1 MRVSASLCS
10 SGVRHYTVRTYVVAS
25 AHDRNESG
33 YAVSVHPDRA
43 YVGVCLFMRQQ
54 DVYLGSVRCYC
65 LQKFWKASVCVR
77 ACHDVDSLKKLVLEP
92 LRHTSY
98 DADHDAVPLALLQ
111 LELVDPAPYP
121 LLGIVAYRTCVCKDH
136 RCLLDVVGE
145 RISCILE
152 DGKDDFAVVHVHL
165 TSVCLYVD
173 LRSRRVCYRSNAV
186 HDAKIGF
193 FDEYR
198 YLCEDVKLIFVRNRL
213 YKLLIIILSA
223 FVLTFT
229 GCKNVRNVEITSV
242 KVEAIAPQG
251 LTGMNVFLAVGVD
264 NPAFQVGFEDVKGV
278 LKHSGKVL
286 GRLSMDPFT
295 VQGKSAE
302 IYHLKALLTL
312 GEDAT
317 LKDLLKLMDTAVL
330 NECMIDVSLKAR
342 LKNSVAAPIEIK
354 DIPLK
359 KLLNSTGNE
368 KN

>member
-1 MRVSASLCS
+1 M
-10 SGVRHYTVRTYVVAS
+10 
-25 AHDRNESG
+25 
-33 YAVSVHPDRA
+33 
-43 YVGVCLFMRQQ
+43 
-54 DVYLGSVRCYC
+54 
-65 LQKFWKASVCVR
+65 
-77 ACHDVDSLKKLVLEP
+77 
-92 LRHTSY
+92 
-98 DADHDAVPLALLQ
+98 
-111 LELVDPAPYP
+111 
-121 LLGIVAYRTCVCKDH
+121 
-136 RCLLDVVGE
+136 
-145 RISCILE
+145 
-152 DGKDDFAVVHVHL
+152 
-165 TSVCLYVD
+165 
-173 LRSRRVCYRSNAV
+173 
-186 HDAKIGF
+186 
-193 FDEYR
+193 
-198 YLCEDVKLIFVRNRL
+198 RNRL

-251 LTGMNVFLAVGVD
+251 LTGMNIFLAVGVD

-317 LKDLLKLMDTAVL
+317 LKDLLKLMDAAVL